1 MIKRM
6 ADFLEKFAVASFAVG
21 IFQLKILAV
30 VFGIASFVACMI
42 ITHRMNREV
51 E

>member
-21 IFQLKILAV
+21 LFQNKFLAIILGLIT
-30 VFGIASFVACMI
+30 FTASMI
-42 ITHRMNREV
+42 LTQNMEKGD
-51 E
+51 